1 LVDGSDAMNNE
12 LKKANQSERILQTAF
27 ECISSKGYANVSM
40 RDIADEA
47 GVALSQLTYHYKNKD
62 GLLTEVIKM
71 MIQEYLIE
79 VEEHLRKGVTPK
91 EKLSDLITYFQEVL
105 EENPK
110 LFKMFYDFTSM
121 SLWSAQFSNLLRNL
135 FDNLV
140 NLIEKYVLDD
150 IPLKSNLRTYTPK
163 SIARMLLGAMFGTAI
178 QVILDPQEK
187 KLPEALNAIELLL
200 V

>member
-1 LVDGSDAMNNE
+1 MSNE
-12 LKKANQSERILQTAF
+12 QKRSNQSEKILQTAY
-27 ECISSKGYANVSM
+27 ECISSRGYASVSM

-71 MIQEYLIE
+71 MIQEYTIE
-79 VEEHLRKGVTPK
+79 VEAHLKNGVTPR
-91 EKLSDLITYFQEVL
+91 EKLSDLITYFHAML
-105 EENPK
+105 EENPR
-110 LFKMFYDFTSM
+110 LFKMFFDFTSM
-121 SLWSAQFSNLLRNL
+121 SLWSEQFSTLLRNL
-135 FDNLV
+135 FDNLA
-140 NLIEKYVLDD
+140 NLIEKYILND

-187 KLPEALNAIELLL
+187 ELPEALNAIDLLF

>member
-1 LVDGSDAMNNE
+1 MNNE

-163 SIARMLLGAMFGTAI
+163 SIARMLLGALFGTAI

>member
-1 LVDGSDAMNNE
+1 MNNE
-12 LKKANQSERILQTAF
+12 LKKGNQSERILQTAF

-163 SIARMLLGAMFGTAI
+163 SIARMLLGALFGTAI

>member
-1 LVDGSDAMNNE
+1 MNNE
-12 LKKANQSERILQTAF
+12 LKKGNQSERILQTAF

-105 EENPK
+105 EENPR

-135 FDNLV
+135 FENLV

-163 SIARMLLGAMFGTAI
+163 SIARMLLGALFGTAI

>member
-1 LVDGSDAMNNE
+1 MVDWSDIMNNE
-12 LKKANQSERILQTAF
+12 LKKENQSEKILQTAY

-62 GLLTEVIKM
+62 GLLKEVIKI
-71 MIQEYLIE
+71 MIQEYLME

-121 SLWSAQFSNLLRNL
+121 SLWSAQFSDLLRNL
-135 FDNLV
+135 FENLV

-150 IPLKSNLRTYTPK
+150 IPLKSNLRAYTPK

-187 KLPEALNAIELLL
+187 KLPEALNAIELLFA
-200 V
+200 

>member
-1 LVDGSDAMNNE
+1 MKNE

-121 SLWSAQFSNLLRNL
+121 SLWSEQFSNLLRN
-135 FDNLV
+135 FFENLV

>member
-1 LVDGSDAMNNE
+1 MNNE
-12 LKKANQSERILQTAF
+12 LKKANQYERILQTAF

>member
-1 LVDGSDAMNNE
+1 MNNE

-27 ECISSKGYANVSM
+27 ECISSKGYVNVSM

-71 MIQEYLIE
+71 MIQEYLVE

-91 EKLSDLITYFQEVL
+91 ERLSDLITYFQEVL

>member
-1 LVDGSDAMNNE
+1 MNNE

-71 MIQEYLIE
+71 MIQEYLVE

-91 EKLSDLITYFQEVL
+91 ERLSDLITYFQEVL

-135 FDNLV
+135 FENLV

>member
-1 LVDGSDAMNNE
+1 MVDWSDIMINE
-12 LKKANQSERILQTAF
+12 LKKENQSEKILQTAY

-62 GLLTEVIKM
+62 GLLKEVIKI
-71 MIQEYLIE
+71 MIQEYLME

-105 EENPK
+105 EEKPK
-110 LFKMFYDFTSM
+110 LFRLFYDFTSM
-121 SLWSAQFSNLLRNL
+121 SLWSAQFSDLLRNL
-135 FDNLV
+135 FENLV

-150 IPLKSNLRTYTPK
+150 IPLKSNLRAYTPK

-187 KLPEALNAIELLL
+187 KLPEALNAIELLFA
-200 V
+200 

>member
-1 LVDGSDAMNNE
+1 MLDWSDIMNNE
-12 LKKANQSERILQTAF
+12 LKKENQSEKILQTAY

-62 GLLTEVIKM
+62 GLLKEVIKI
-71 MIQEYLIE
+71 MIQEYLME

-105 EENPK
+105 EEKPK
-110 LFKMFYDFTSM
+110 LFRLFYDFTSM
-121 SLWSAQFSNLLRNL
+121 SLWSAQFSDLLRNL
-135 FDNLV
+135 FENLV

-150 IPLKSNLRTYTPK
+150 IPLKSNLRAYTPK

-187 KLPEALNAIELLL
+187 KPPEALNAIELLFA
-200 V
+200 

>member
-1 LVDGSDAMNNE
+1 MNNE

-62 GLLTEVIKM
+62 GLLIEVIKM

-150 IPLKSNLRTYTPK
+150 TPLKSNLRTYTPK

>member
-1 LVDGSDAMNNE
+1 MNNE

-71 MIQEYLIE
+71 MIQEYLVE

-91 EKLSDLITYFQEVL
+91 ERLSDLITYFQEVL

>member
-1 LVDGSDAMNNE
+1 MVDGSDTMNNE
-12 LKKANQSERILQTAF
+12 IKKANQSERILQTAF

-135 FDNLV
+135 FENLV

>member
-1 LVDGSDAMNNE
+1 MNNE

-91 EKLSDLITYFQEVL
+91 ERLSDLITYFQEVL

-135 FDNLV
+135 FENLV

>member
-1 LVDGSDAMNNE
+1 MNNK

-71 MIQEYLIE
+71 MIQEYLME

-91 EKLSDLITYFQEVL
+91 EKLSDLITYFQDVL

-110 LFKMFYDFTSM
+110 LFRLFYDFTSM

-135 FDNLV
+135 FENLV

-150 IPLKSNLRTYTPK
+150 IPLKSNLRAYTPK

-187 KLPEALNAIELLL
+187 KLPEALNAIELLF

>member
-1 LVDGSDAMNNE
+1 MNNE
-12 LKKANQSERILQTAF
+12 LKKGNQSERILQTAF

>member
-1 LVDGSDAMNNE
+1 MNNE

-62 GLLTEVIKM
+62 GLLIEVIKM

>member
-1 LVDGSDAMNNE
+1 MNNE

-150 IPLKSNLRTYTPK
+150 TPLKSNLRTYTPK

>member
-1 LVDGSDAMNNE
+1 MNNE
-12 LKKANQSERILQTAF
+12 LKKENQSEKILQTAY

-62 GLLTEVIKM
+62 GLLKEVIKI
-71 MIQEYLIE
+71 MIQEYLME

-105 EENPK
+105 EEKPK
-110 LFKMFYDFTSM
+110 LFRLFYDFTSM
-121 SLWSAQFSNLLRNL
+121 SLWSAQFSDLLRNL
-135 FDNLV
+135 FENLV

-150 IPLKSNLRTYTPK
+150 IPLKSNLRAYTPK

-187 KLPEALNAIELLL
+187 KLPEALNAIELLFA
-200 V
+200 

>member
-1 LVDGSDAMNNE
+1 MNNE

-135 FDNLV
+135 FENLV

>member
-1 LVDGSDAMNNE
+1 MNNE
-12 LKKANQSERILQTAF
+12 LKKGNQSERILQTAF

-105 EENPK
+105 EENPR

-135 FDNLV
+135 FENLV

>member
-1 LVDGSDAMNNE
+1 MNNE
-12 LKKANQSERILQTAF
+12 LKKENQSEKILQTAY

-62 GLLTEVIKM
+62 GLLKEVIKI
-71 MIQEYLIE
+71 MIQEYLME

-105 EENPK
+105 EEKPK
-110 LFKMFYDFTSM
+110 LFRLFYDFTSM
-121 SLWSAQFSNLLRNL
+121 SLWSAQFSDLLRNL
-135 FDNLV
+135 FENLV

-150 IPLKSNLRTYTPK
+150 IPLKSNLRAYTPK

-187 KLPEALNAIELLL
+187 KPPEALNAIELLFA
-200 V
+200 

>member
-1 LVDGSDAMNNE
+1 MNNE

-187 KLPEALNAIELLL
+187 KLPEALNAIELLFA
-200 V
+200 

>member
-1 LVDGSDAMNNE
+1 MNNE

-62 GLLTEVIKM
+62 GLLIEVIKM

-163 SIARMLLGAMFGTAI
+163 SIARMLLGALFGTAI

>member
-1 LVDGSDAMNNE
+1 MNNE

-71 MIQEYLIE
+71 MIQEYLME

-110 LFKMFYDFTSM
+110 LFRLFYDFTSM

-135 FDNLV
+135 FENLV

-150 IPLKSNLRTYTPK
+150 IPLKSNLRAYTPK

-187 KLPEALNAIELLL
+187 KLPEALNAIELLF

>member
-1 LVDGSDAMNNE
+1 MVDWSDIMNNE
-12 LKKANQSERILQTAF
+12 LKKENQSEKILQTAY

-62 GLLTEVIKM
+62 GLLKEVIKI
-71 MIQEYLIE
+71 MIQEYLME

-105 EENPK
+105 EEKPK
-110 LFKMFYDFTSM
+110 LFRLFYDFTSM
-121 SLWSAQFSNLLRNL
+121 SLWSAQFSDLLRNL
-135 FDNLV
+135 FENLV

-150 IPLKSNLRTYTPK
+150 IPLKSNLRAYTPK

-187 KLPEALNAIELLL
+187 KLPEALNAIELLFA
-200 V
+200 

>member
-1 LVDGSDAMNNE
+1 MNNE
-12 LKKANQSERILQTAF
+12 LKKENQSERILQTAF

-71 MIQEYLIE
+71 MIQEYLME

-91 EKLSDLITYFQEVL
+91 EKLSYLIIYFQEVL

-110 LFKMFYDFTSM
+110 LFRLFYDFTSM
-121 SLWSAQFSNLLRNL
+121 SLWFAQFSNLFRNL
-135 FDNLV
+135 FENLV

-150 IPLKSNLRTYTPK
+150 IPLKSNLRAYTTK

-187 KLPEALNAIELLL
+187 KLPEALNAIELLFA
-200 V
+200 

>member
-1 LVDGSDAMNNE
+1 MLDWSDIMNNE
-12 LKKANQSERILQTAF
+12 LKKENQSEKILQTAY

-62 GLLTEVIKM
+62 GLLKEVIKI
-71 MIQEYLIE
+71 MIQEYLME

-105 EENPK
+105 EEKPK
-110 LFKMFYDFTSM
+110 LFRLFYDFTSM
-121 SLWSAQFSNLLRNL
+121 SLWSAQFSDLLRNL
-135 FDNLV
+135 FENLV

-150 IPLKSNLRTYTPK
+150 IPLKSNLRAYTPK

-178 QVILDPQEK
+178 QLILDPQEK
-187 KLPEALNAIELLL
+187 KPPEALNAIELLFA
-200 V
+200 

>member
-1 LVDGSDAMNNE
+1 MNNE

>member
-1 LVDGSDAMNNE
+1 MNNE
-12 LKKANQSERILQTAF
+12 LKKENQSERILQTAF

-71 MIQEYLIE
+71 MIQEYLME

-91 EKLSDLITYFQEVL
+91 EKLSDLITYFQEVM

>member
-1 LVDGSDAMNNE
+1 MINE
-12 LKKANQSERILQTAF
+12 QKRSNQSEKILQTAY
-27 ECISSKGYANVSM
+27 ECISSRGYASVSM

-71 MIQEYLIE
+71 MIQEYTIE
-79 VEEHLRKGVTPK
+79 VEAHLKNGVTPR
-91 EKLSDLITYFQEVL
+91 EKLSDLITYFHGML
-105 EENPK
+105 EENPR
-110 LFKMFYDFTSM
+110 LFKMFFDFTSM
-121 SLWSAQFSNLLRNL
+121 SLWSEQFSTLLRNL
-135 FDNLV
+135 FDNLA
-140 NLIEKYVLDD
+140 NLIEKYILND

-187 KLPEALNAIELLL
+187 ELPEALNAIDLLF